1 MIADLPTG
9 RTGRLLA
16 VAILITG
23 IAILYVGVAA
33 PVLNLFQQR
42 EAMLAT
48 DRLLEPRLRAAAAE
62 VPHLQ
67 AQAAELRQAASTR
80 KFSLDGTSDALASAG
95 LQSRIEELA
104 AAAGIAIAS
113 TEGLPPETR
122 GIYHRLGLRIAVSG
136 AYEHIVKLLSAIEIT
151 APPLAIDNLQIRGNS
166 RVSASPVTA
175 QLDASFVVYGFR
187 NNEAPTAAKP

>member
-1 MIADLPTG
+1 VVI
-9 RTGRLLA
+9 LLA
-16 VAILITG
+16 G
-23 IAILYVGVAA
+23 IAMLYVGVAA
-33 PVLNLFQQR
+33 PVLDVFQQR

-48 DRLLEPRLRAAAAE
+48 DRLLAPRLQAAAAE
-62 VPHLQ
+62 VPHLL
-67 AQAAELRQAASTR
+67 AQVAELRQAASTR
-80 KFSLDGTSDALASAG
+80 KFSLDGTSDSLASAS

-136 AYEHIVKLLSAIEIT
+136 SYEHIVNLLSAIEVT
-151 APPLAIDNLQIRGNS
+151 TPPLVIDNLQIHGNS
-166 RVSASPVTA
+166 RISASPVTA

-187 NNEAPTAAKP
+187 NNETPTAAKP

>member
-1 MIADLPTG
+1 M
-9 RTGRLLA
+9 
-16 VAILITG
+16 
-23 IAILYVGVAA
+23 LYVGVAA
-33 PVLNLFQQR
+33 PVLDLFQQR

-62 VPHLQ
+62 LPHLQ
-67 AQAAELRQAASTR
+67 ARAAELRQAASTR
-80 KFSLDGTSDALASAG
+80 QFGLDGTNDVLASAG

-136 AYEHIVKLLSAIEIT
+136 TYEQIVKLLSAIEIA
-151 APPLAIDNLQIRGNS
+151 APPLVIDNLQIHGNS

-175 QLDASFVVYGFR
+175 HLDASFVVYGFR
-187 NNEAPTAAKP
+187 KNEPPTVSNP